1 MLRVS
6 TLIHMYSLWDFLF
19 IFLLLFVHLI
29 VLSRRRRLRRLM
41 FFLEK
46 KFFNM
51 NEKRHILKSEH
62 QTLGYFP

>member
-6 TLIHMYSLWDFLF
+6 TLIHMYVYSLWDFLF

-29 VLSRRRRLRRLM
+29 VLSRRRRLM
-41 FFLEK
+41 FSLEK
-46 KFFNM
+46 KNFFNM
-51 NEKRHILKSEH
+51 NEKQHILKSEH

>member
-29 VLSRRRRLRRLM
+29 VLSRRRRRRLM

-46 KFFNM
+46 NFFNM